1 MLFHCFTVLHLSLYN
16 VLFVTFISFDNKIIL
31 VYNDEKLQFQKICQ
45 NKFIYSGIFVNK
57 L

>member
-16 VLFVTFISFDNKIIL
+16 VLFVTFISFDDKIIL
-31 VYNDEKLQFQKICQ
+31 VDNDEKLQFQIICQ
-45 NKFIYSGIFVNK
+45 NEFIYSGIFVNK